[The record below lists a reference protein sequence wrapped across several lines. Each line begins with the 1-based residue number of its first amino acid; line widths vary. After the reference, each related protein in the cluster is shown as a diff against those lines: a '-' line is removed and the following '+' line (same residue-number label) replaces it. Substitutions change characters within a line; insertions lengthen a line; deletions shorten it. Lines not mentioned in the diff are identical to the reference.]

1 MNKWMNLRIKCNKKT
16 LREEKQELKAR
27 LNELKKE
34 RELKE
39 EKTERTKGKENC
51 VGVWFRLGWKKVDA
65 FFWRTETN
73 SINQFNCKD
82 EFTKKKFIEKSLV
95 YQNRNLLKWVSFVTI
110 VASIKVTTR
119 HITSTLFQL

>member
-1 MNKWMNLRIKCNKKT
+1 MNLRIKCNKKT

-39 EKTERTKGKENC
+39 EKTERTKEKENC

-65 FFWRTETN
+65 FFDAQRQ
-73 SINQFNCKD
+73 IQ
-82 EFTKKKFIEKSLV
+82 
-95 YQNRNLLKWVSFVTI
+95 
-110 VASIKVTTR
+110 
-119 HITSTLFQL
+119 